1 MGKNPPVVDYFCGG
15 WIEFYWKPFV
25 LICFNGFSNPLEK
38 QTTTVQDHPTSLSSR
53 YPPVV
58 EISPLIGDCPIQTST
73 SIEGFDIAMFD
84 YIECTDLWC
93 PCCNEKMK
101 NMR

>member
-1 MGKNPPVVDYFCGG
+1 MVDFFCGG

-25 LICFNGFSNPLEK
+25 LICFNGFSSPLEK
-38 QTTTVQDHPTSLSSR
+38 QTTTVQDHPTTLSSR

-84 YIECTDLWC
+84 YINAQTFGALVAMK
-93 PCCNEKMK
+93 KMK
-101 NMR
+101 SV